1 MACCCRGGP
10 WPPLPPY
17 ERPPPGSTGPARYP
31 SRNCIWPRAEALAR
45 TITDPN
51 SRAGSLARLGTAAAQ
66 AGDEGRAG
74 RLAAEAEALA
84 RTITDLEDRDWALA
98 DVAIATTR
106 AGGLDRAEALA
117 RTLTDP
123 YSAQRALAELAR
135 AVAQAGDPDRARDLL
150 ALALSTD
157 SPEIVWWMEALTECF
172 PDVVRDVGDMFL
184 TALVPDGSA
193 EQLAG
198 DD

>member
-1 MACCCRGGP
+1 MAQAGDP
-10 WPPLPPY
+10 D
-17 ERPPPGSTGPARYP
+17 
-31 SRNCIWPRAEALAR
+31 RAEALAR

-66 AGDEGRAG
+66 AGDMGRAG

-84 RTITDLEDRDWALA
+84 RTIADPEDRDWALA

-106 AGGLDRAEALA
+106 AGDLDRAEALA

-157 SPEIVWWMEALTECF
+157 SPEIVWWMEALTECV
-172 PDVVRDVGDMFL
+172 PDVVRDVRDMFL
-184 TALVPDGSA
+184 MALVPDGSA